1 MGKKSKKEEAS
12 KPDHSAIDAKITTLK
27 SIIKNLEAKKK

>member
-1 MGKKSKKEEAS
+1 MGKKSKKEEVLEA
-12 KPDHSAIDAKITTLK
+12 DHSAIDAKITTLK